1 MSVSFGNSVAG
12 ESYILGI
19 IAMLGEEKM
28 PRRFHANIS
37 KVFVWHRQVT
47 YAGNIVM
54 LGEEKMPWGFHA
66 DVAMVTVSAAGEP
79 YHVGNLDVL
88 GGEQEM
94 PWRFNRLFKLEITK
108 ALSDLGLNY
117 DDEFEVHLDITDQ
130 DNNPL
135 PENTFGHDTILHQAA
150 KGETEQGHF

>member
-1 MSVSFGNSVAG
+1 MVTVTAKP
-12 ESYILGI
+12 YILGI
-19 IAMLGEEKM
+19 MAMLGEEKM

-37 KVFVWHRQVT
+37 IDFVWHRQVN
-47 YAGNIVM
+47 YAGNILM
-54 LGEEKMPWGFHA
+54 LGEEKMPWGFYA
-66 DVAMVTVSAAGEP
+66 DVAMVTASVAGEP
-79 YHVGNLDVL
+79 YHVGSIGVL

-117 DDEFEVHLDITDQ
+117 DDEFEVHLDIMDQ

-135 PENTFGHDTILHQAA
+135 PEDTFGHDTILHQAA
-150 KGETEQGHF
+150 KGEAEQGHF